1 MNFIRKILSKGHNN
15 AQFAFIA
22 RGSFG
27 FNRTTMGGQEADLGE
42 IVVSATAFEQDI
54 KEAPA
59 TISVISKDEIEK
71 KNHKDVADVVKDVP
85 GVYSAP
91 RFSSMK
97 GKSDIRMRG
106 MDSKYTKVLIDG
118 RPVSSESAFPGF
130 GSQGSIQSFVP
141 PANAIER
148 VEVIRGPMSSLYG
161 TDAMG
166 GVINIITKGFLM
178 NLAPI

>member
-1 MNFIRKILSKGHNN
+1 MRRLYLSFVV
-15 AQFAFIA
+15 AALLATQLCAE
-22 RGSFG
+22 
-27 FNRTTMGGQEADLGE
+27 EASEVELKE
-42 IVVSATAFEQDI
+42 VTVVSATGFEQNI
-54 KEAPA
+54 KDAPA

-166 GVINIITKGFLM
+166 GVINIITKGFSNELSG
-178 NLAPI
+178 NVNG